1 MEFVHLHVHSQY
13 SLLDGHGSV
22 KQLVKQAGELGVP
35 AVAITDADTL
45 SAAPELLREASRH
58 PGLKPIVGCEL
69 HVTTPSGGPGGRIVL
84 LAKDRTGYLNLL
96 CLVSLAH
103 IGSNDSPAVQPEMLK
118 WFSKGLVCLS
128 GGTEGEVTNDILAGE
143 EERAGEVIRQYRS
156 LFGDDFYLEVSPSM
170 SNRHISGEE
179 RVSCSSGLIRLGRR
193 MGVTVVATNEVRF
206 ARAEDEDSY
215 RLLASLGRHK
225 KGGTVSRYAFMMT
238 GEEIL
243 GFFPDHPE
251 VISNTLQVAGKI
263 QFYDINQPLDPP
275 AYPLTG
281 EQQEKVHGWMR
292 TYADI
297 IDAGAHDKEGILR
310 GDRFFESISLL
321 CHLTYE
327 GARVRYGKSIP
338 EKRLRMELEAISAA
352 NTPDLFLICYDLVRW
367 ARENG
372 IHVGPG
378 RGSAPGSLVLYCL
391 GITEVDPIRFGLLFE
406 RFMNPYG
413 KTAPGLY
420 IDIDKE
426 GKDKVISYLAGKYG
440 YEHLALVTAYGALT
454 PESPLYDDC
463 LKDVICMKG
472 IHACAVIL
480 SGKGLTEC
488 VPLEEFRDKRS
499 GNRFLL
505 SQYSYSDLQN
515 SGVMAMDL
523 IGIETLSVTRECLS
537 LVKQRFGF
545 DIDLGSIPLDDPMT
559 YALYRSGD
567 TDGVFHF
574 ESFGMQALLRRMV
587 PSRLEDLMILDALYR
602 DGCLD
607 HLMQLIDIK
616 DGNTHAPSFFPIV
629 DGILS
634 ETYGIIV
641 YQEQVMEIAQKVAGF
656 TPERSDGLRKALCR
670 NDRPALGR
678 FREEFIH
685 GGLRNGHPKNT
696 LEQLWDTWCRLGKII
711 FNKSHAAAY
720 SLLSYRTAWLKA
732 HFREEFDSARR
743 KKNKK

>member
-58 PGLKPIVGCEL
+58 HGLKPIVGCEL

-84 LAKDRTGYLNLL
+84 IAKDRTGYLNLL

-128 GGTEGEVTNDILAGE
+128 GGTEGEVTNAILAGE

-170 SNRHISGEE
+170 SSRHISGEE

-225 KGGTVSRYAFMMT
+225 KGDTVSRYAFMMT

-281 EQQEKVHGWMR
+281 DQQEKVHGWMR

-321 CHLTYE
+321 CHLTYK
-327 GARVRYGKSIP
+327 GARVRYGKNIP

-352 NTPDLFLICYDLVRW
+352 KIPDLFLICYDLVRW
-367 ARENG
+367 AKENG

-406 RFMNPYG
+406 RFMSPES
-413 KTAPGLY
+413 KSFPD
-420 IDIDKE
+420 IDIDIDFD
-426 GKDKVISYLAGKYG
+426 GRGRVTSYLADKYG
-440 YEHLALVTAYGALT
+440 YEHLAMVSAFGALT
-454 PESPLYDDC
+454 SKSPKYNTR
-463 LKDVICMKG
+463 LKDVICQKG

-480 SGKGLTEC
+480 SGKELTEC
-488 VPLEEFRDKRS
+488 VPLEEYRDKRS
-499 GNRFLL
+499 GNRFLV
-505 SQYSYSDLQN
+505 SQYSYRDLQN
-515 SGVMAMDL
+515 TGVITLDL
-523 IGIETLSVTRECLS
+523 IGLETLSVTRECLL
-537 LVKQRFGF
+537 LVKVRFGF

-559 YALYRSGD
+559 FALFQSGD

-574 ESFGMQALLRRMV
+574 ESFGMQAILRRMA
-587 PSRLEDLMILDALYR
+587 PSRLEDLMILDALTR
-602 DGCLD
+602 EGCFDYL
-607 HLMQLIDIK
+607 LQVIEQK
-616 DGNTHAPSFFPIV
+616 NGGKPIPHTLPAA
-629 DGILS
+629 DAILE
-634 ETYGIIV
+634 ETYGAPV
-641 YQEQVMEIAQKVAGF
+641 YQEQVMEIVQKVAGF
-656 TPERSDGLRKALCR
+656 TPGRSDGLRKALCR
-670 NDRPALGR
+670 NNGPALGG

-685 GGLRNGHPKNT
+685 GGLRNGHPKST
-696 LEQLWDTWCRLGKII
+696 LEQLWGTWAHLGKIL

-720 SLLSYRTAWLKA
+720 ALLSYRTAWLKA
-732 HFREEFDSARR
+732 HFRKEFDSARI
-743 KKNKK
+743 KK